1 MRLAPP
7 ANSTAVML
15 DATNAVRA
23 TTLLMPILPIQ
34 VSLGLLAATGTKLAM
49 S

>member
-1 MRLAPP
+1 
-7 ANSTAVML
+7 ML